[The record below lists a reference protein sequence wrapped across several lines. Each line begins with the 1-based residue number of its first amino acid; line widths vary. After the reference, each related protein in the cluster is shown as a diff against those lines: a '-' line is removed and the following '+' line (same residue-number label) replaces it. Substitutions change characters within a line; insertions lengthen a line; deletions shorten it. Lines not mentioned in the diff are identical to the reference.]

1 MRCEQQSRILV
12 QRERGSWWPIL
23 YANDSRVPLL
33 QTTRQTAGK
42 KQNKHRDHNG
52 EKRKSA
58 HVLNSA
64 SQGVWG
70 VFRRNVVDLIHA
82 TKFDQLTP
90 HVPLTGRL
98 ALVDVPGANKL
109 FALLEDSISGIRCN
123 ASQRNPFLASIT
135 CPMWRTALECWGK
148 APYFAKK
155 GPPSA

>member
-1 MRCEQQSRILV
+1 MQMIAEFRYSK
-12 QRERGSWWPIL
+12 QRARLLERNKTSIEIGME
-23 YANDSRVPLL
+23 
-33 QTTRQTAGK
+33 K
-42 KQNKHRDHNG
+42 K
-52 EKRKSA
+52 EKSA

-70 VFRRNVVDLIHA
+70 VFRRIVVDLIHA

-90 HVPLTGRL
+90 HVLLTGRL
-98 ALVDVPGANKL
+98 ALVDVTGANKL